1 MADNLKILCAQSG
14 FEGRR
19 KGEHEMKRV
28 FYRTAHFLKL
38 FIFIQLLSAP
48 LQAATPEKINA
59 SYGAISGS
67 MAPIWVAKEARVFDK
82 QGLDLNL
89 VYIPGGPRSIMS
101 LIGGSV
107 QFVNHSG
114 MPALEAY
121 QRGAD
126 TALIA
131 SSMNQLEHA
140 VVAQKSITNV
150 EQLRGKILG
159 ISAIGSLTDIL
170 MREGLRLN
178 GISEKDVTIVPVG
191 DEGGRLNALQTGR
204 VQAVIISGIQRL
216 TATKMGFRQLIDFSK
231 LPLEVSGSSIL
242 VRRSYVAK
250 NPDITLKFLKAWIE
264 GAYLFKAKP
273 ELSIGVLKKYVATQ
287 DSEVLNAI
295 YEQQKERL
303 STKPTPYVRVVKSMM
318 YLLSRTRPEVPS
330 ASPEGFA
337 EARFINELESVGFF
351 DEMNRQYG
359 K

>member
-1 MADNLKILCAQSG
+1 
-14 FEGRR
+14 
-19 KGEHEMKRV
+19 
-28 FYRTAHFLKL
+28 
-38 FIFIQLLSAP
+38 
-48 LQAATPEKINA
+48 
-59 SYGAISGS
+59 
-67 MAPIWVAKEARVFDK
+67 
-82 QGLDLNL
+82 
-89 VYIPGGPRSIMS
+89 
-101 LIGGSV
+101 
-107 QFVNHSG
+107 
-114 MPALEAY
+114 
-121 QRGAD
+121 
-126 TALIA
+126 
-131 SSMNQLEHA
+131 
-140 VVAQKSITNV
+140 
-150 EQLRGKILG
+150 LG

-204 VQAVIISGIQRL
+204 VQAVIISGVQRL

-250 NPDITLKFLKAWIE
+250 NADITLKFLKAWIE
-264 GAYLFKAKP
+264 GTYLFKAKS
-273 ELSIGVLKKYVATQ
+273 ELSLGVLKKYVATQ

-337 EARFINELESVGFF
+337 EARFINELENAGFF

>member
-1 MADNLKILCAQSG
+1 MADNLQILCTPSE
-14 FEGRR
+14 FEGRWNGGY
-19 KGEHEMKRV
+19 KMKRV

-38 FIFIQLLSAP
+38 FTFIQLLSAP

-67 MAPIWVAKEARVFDK
+67 MAPIWVAKEARLFDK

-178 GISEKDVTIVPVG
+178 GISEKDVTIAPVG
-191 DEGGRLNALQTGR
+191 DEGGRLNAL
-204 VQAVIISGIQRL
+204 
-216 TATKMGFRQLIDFSK
+216 
-231 LPLEVSGSSIL
+231 
-242 VRRSYVAK
+242 
-250 NPDITLKFLKAWIE
+250 
-264 GAYLFKAKP
+264 
-273 ELSIGVLKKYVATQ
+273 
-287 DSEVLNAI
+287 

>member
-1 MADNLKILCAQSG
+1 MDANLLNKKAIRCLHLVAAVCLI
-14 FEGRR
+14 EGC
-19 KGEHEMKRV
+19 
-28 FYRTAHFLKL
+28 FA
-38 FIFIQLLSAP
+38 AP
-48 LQAATPEKINA
+48 EAATVEKINA

-67 MAPIWVAKEARVFDK
+67 MAPLWVAKEAKLFEK

-101 LIGGSV
+101 LIGASV

-140 VVAQKSITNV
+140 IIAQKNV
-150 EQLRGKILG
+150 TSAEQLRGKVLG
-159 ISAIGSLTDIL
+159 ISALASLTDIL

-178 GISEKDVTIVPVG
+178 GITEKEVTILPVG
-191 DEGGRLNALQTGR
+191 DEAGRLNALQTGR

-216 TATKMGFRQLIDFSK
+216 TATRMGFRLLIDFAK
-231 LPLEVSGSSIL
+231 LPIEVSGSSIL
-242 VRRSYVAK
+242 VRRSYVLK

-264 GAYLFKAKP
+264 GVYLFKAKP
-273 ELSIGVLKKYVATQ
+273 EIGVRVLKKYVATQ
-287 DSEVLNAI
+287 DAELLNAI
-295 YEQQKERL
+295 YELNKERL
-303 STKPTPYVRVVKSMM
+303 STKPVPYVRVVKSMM
-318 YLLSRTRPEVPS
+318 DLLARTRPDLPS

-337 EARFINELESVGFF
+337 EGRFINELESMGFF
-351 DEMNRQYG
+351 DEMNRQYSI

>member
-1 MADNLKILCAQSG
+1 MLWVSIG
-14 FEGRR
+14 
-19 KGEHEMKRV
+19 
-28 FYRTAHFLKL
+28 
-38 FIFIQLLSAP
+38 ILSAP
-48 LQAATPEKINA
+48 MQAATAEKINA

-67 MAPIWVAKEARVFDK
+67 MAPIWVAKEARLFDK

-89 VYIPGGPRSIMS
+89 VYIPGGPHSIMS

-131 SSMNQLEHA
+131 SSMNRLEHA
-140 VVAQKSITNV
+140 VVAQKSITSV

-159 ISAIGSLTDIL
+159 ISALGSLTDIL

-178 GISEKDVTIVPVG
+178 GISEKEVTIVPVG
-191 DEGGRLNALQTGR
+191 DEGGRLSSLQTGR
-204 VQAVIISGIQRL
+204 VHAAIISGIQRL
-216 TATKMGFRQLIDFSK
+216 VATKMGFREVIDFSK
-231 LPLEVSGSSIL
+231 LPIEVSGSSIL
-242 VRRSYVAK
+242 VRHSYVAK
-250 NPDITLKFLKAWIE
+250 NPEITLRFLKAWIE
-264 GAYLFKAKP
+264 GTYLFKAKP
-273 ELSIGVLKKYVATQ
+273 DFSLGVLKKYVATQ

-295 YEQQKERL
+295 YQQHKERL

-318 YLLSRTRPEVPS
+318 DLIARTRPEVPT
-330 ASPEGFA
+330 ANPEGFA
-337 EARFINELESVGFF
+337 EPRFISELESMGFF
-351 DEMNRQYG
+351 EEMSRQYA

>member
-1 MADNLKILCAQSG
+1 
-14 FEGRR
+14 
-19 KGEHEMKRV
+19 MKSFFARAV
-28 FYRTAHFLKL
+28 MTWTVYVSCEFLVP
-38 FIFIQLLSAP
+38 F

-59 SYGAISGS
+59 SYGAISGT
-67 MAPIWVAKEARVFDK
+67 MAPIWIAKEARLFDK

-101 LIGGSV
+101 LLGSSV

-140 VVAQKSITNV
+140 VVAQKSISSV

-178 GISEKDVTIVPVG
+178 NISDKDVTIVPVG
-191 DEGGRLNALQTGR
+191 DEGARLSSLQTGR
-204 VQAVIISGIQRL
+204 VNAAIISGVQRL
-216 TATKMGFRQLIDFSK
+216 TATKMGFREVIDFSK
-231 LPLEVSGSSIL
+231 LPIEVSGSSIL
-242 VRRSYVAK
+242 ARHSYVLK

-264 GAYLFKAKP
+264 GTYLFKAKP
-273 ELSIGVLKKYVATQ
+273 EFSLGVLKKYVATQ
-287 DSEVLNAI
+287 DSEVLNTI
-295 YEQQKERL
+295 YELQRERL
-303 STKPTPYVRVVKSMM
+303 VAKPVPYVRVVQSMM
-318 YLLSRTRPEVPS
+318 HLLSRTRPEIP
-330 ASPEGFA
+330 AANPEGFA
-337 EARFINELESVGFF
+337 EARFVKELESAGFF
-351 DEMNRQYG
+351 EEMNRQYG
-359 K
+359 KQG